1 MTSLESCAQRAS
13 TVAKKVKEEN
23 VILLKLYASAERE
36 LKANKENEDIRW
48 KFVCDAARGE
58 VKARAR
64 HEQCLLDLEKARDRL
79 SGMEDDA
86 TVDTNTTASESTV
99 SDDSTAA
106 KEGEAAVKTT
116 LSPFRTKKTIMSS
129 SVKMEQNMNKAMG
142 RMFSILP
149 GGGEDVMA
157 KVLKPEQRLAIA

>member
-1 MTSLESCAQRAS
+1 M
-13 TVAKKVKEEN
+13 
-23 VILLKLYASAERE
+23 
-36 LKANKENEDIRW
+36 
-48 KFVCDAARGE
+48 CDAAREE

-157 KVLKPEQRLAIA
+157 KVLKPEQRLAIAKRSLDYLVMKEARETKSLEAAGSVRQQEISYLPVRGRGC